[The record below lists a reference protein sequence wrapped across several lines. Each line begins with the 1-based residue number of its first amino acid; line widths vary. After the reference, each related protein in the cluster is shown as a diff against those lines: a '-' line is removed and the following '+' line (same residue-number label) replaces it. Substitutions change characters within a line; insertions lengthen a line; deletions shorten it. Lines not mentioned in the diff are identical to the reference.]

1 MPQDVGYA
9 EIHQSIIPSSWLCI
23 GDFNEV
29 PHREE
34 HMGVNEWSN
43 SQIHA
48 FQDTVDVCELMDL
61 GYTGTA
67 WTFEKKISGVPTAG
81 FGSIELWL
89 QLAGASVSRLLLSS
103 T

>member
-34 HMGVNEWSN
+34 HMGVNEQSN

-67 WTFEKKISGVPTAG
+67 WTFEKKISG
-81 FGSIELWL
+81 GSYCRVWL
-89 QLAGASVSRLLLSS
+89 DRALAIASWSERFPLASL
-103 T
+103 